1 MMVVSDEQVAALRAQ
16 LSGNLQEHLRLLDQ
30 IDPVAARTGYSALVA
45 AAFCEAVEQRF
56 APDAGAAD
64 VIEFAGSVRSRS
76 DDAADKIDPRVAE
89 RLILAVYTDEQ
100 VKDIPVEV
108 RYKTQII
115 LLGALIGDEQLDA
128 AGLDAFLVRARKL
141 ADQWLA

>member
-1 MMVVSDEQVAALRAQ
+1 MMAVTDEQVVTLRAQ
-16 LSGNLQEHLRLLDQ
+16 LAGNLQEHLRLLDQ
-30 IDPVAARTGYSALVA
+30 IDPRAARTGYSALVA

-56 APDAGAAD
+56 APDADAAD
-64 VIEFAGSVRSRS
+64 VIAFVGNVRSRS
-76 DDAADKIDPRVAE
+76 DDAAEKIDPRTAE

-100 VKDIPVEV
+100 VKDIPAEV

-128 AGLDAFLVRARKL
+128 AGLDAFLGQARKL
-141 ADQWLA
+141 ADQWLS